1 MATLRNVRCAYIDM
15 DGTLLGPGG
24 GLFAGVDG
32 EVSILGPRA
41 IEACLRAGVE
51 VVVMSG
57 RRRDVAVEDARLFGQ
72 GCCIFEIGAGIVM
85 EGETYWL
92 TGSWQPASGR
102 TIHSQIA
109 ESGATKFLLEEYS
122 GCLEEHSP
130 WHVNREVSHL
140 LRGLVDTRE
149 ANALLDEHGY
159 EGLELTDN
167 GAVRRRSPA
176 LSELPR
182 VHAYHLRPR
191 GVSKAN
197 AIAAHQRMRGYDPAD
212 CVAVGDSRE
221 DLGAAR
227 TVGSMWLVANA
238 TERDP
243 SLTEALAGHPNARVC
258 EEAHGAGVYEAIVS
272 TLAEK
277 A

>member
-1 MATLRNVRCAYIDM
+1 M

-24 GLFAGVDG
+24 GLFAGPDG
-32 EVSILGPRA
+32 EVSILGARA
-41 IEACLRAGVE
+41 IEACLRSDVE

-72 GCCIFEIGAGIVM
+72 GCCIFEIGAGVVM

-92 TGSWQPASGR
+92 TGAWQPGNGR
-102 TIHSQIA
+102 TVHTQIA
-109 ESGATKFLLEEYS
+109 ESGALQFLLEEYS

-149 ANALLDEHGY
+149 ANATLAEHGF

-176 LSELPR
+176 LAGLPA

-197 AIAAHQRMRGYDPAD
+197 AVAAHQQMRGYAPEQCIAI
-212 CVAVGDSRE
+212 GDSRE
-221 DLGAAR
+221 DLGVAGN
-227 TVGSMWLVANA
+227 VGAFFLVANA
-238 TERDP
+238 LERDP
-243 SLTEALAGHPNARVC
+243 ALSDSLAGHPNVTVT
-258 EEAHGAGVYEAIVS
+258 EGAHGEGVYEAIVG
-272 TLAEK
+272 TLAQRL
-277 A
+277 

>member
-1 MATLRNVRCAYIDM
+1 MRCAYIDM

-32 EVSILGPRA
+32 DVSILGARA
-41 IEACLRAGVE
+41 IEACLRSDVE

-57 RRRDVAVEDARLFGQ
+57 RRRAIAVEDARLVGQ
-72 GCCIFEIGAGIVM
+72 GCCIFEIGAGVVM

-92 TGSWQPASGR
+92 TGAWQPDNGR
-102 TIHSQIA
+102 TIHEQITA
-109 ESGATKFLLEEYS
+109 SGAPQFLLEEYS

-130 WHVNREVSHL
+130 WHKNREVSHL

-149 ANALLDEHGY
+149 ANATLAEHGF

-176 LSELPR
+176 LADLPM

-197 AIAAHQRMRGYDPAD
+197 AVAAHQRMRGYDPAD

-221 DLGAAR
+221 DLGVAR
-227 TVGSMWLVANA
+227 TVGSFWLVANA

-243 SLTEALAGHPNARVC
+243 SLTDVLACHPNARLC
-258 EEAHGAGVYEAIVS
+258 EEAHGAGVYEAVVR
-272 TLAEK
+272 TLAERG